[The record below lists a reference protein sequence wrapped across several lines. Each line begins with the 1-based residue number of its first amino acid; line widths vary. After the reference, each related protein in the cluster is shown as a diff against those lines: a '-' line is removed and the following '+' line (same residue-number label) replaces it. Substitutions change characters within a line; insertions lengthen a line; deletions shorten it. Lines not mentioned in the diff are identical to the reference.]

1 MAVEWFYF
9 ALLSSVLI
17 SGVNIIDKILISDYK
32 IPPLVYVLVISATSL
47 MPLVTLAF
55 FHITPLP
62 LGILAFTILV
72 GFVRIY
78 YTLPYFK
85 ALMVEEV
92 SRVIPLLQ
100 LTPVFVLILSSVV
113 LHEALRPQD
122 YVAFGLLVLGGTLF
136 AIRLTSGIRISLAF
150 YLMILASFLL
160 ALYSVALKYLFSVQ
174 DFYTIFIW
182 VQIAGFITFF
192 QFIPFRPFRSSLVTT
207 YKITSRQIG
216 IIIVAEQAVAYVS
229 VFAYNYAIAHGP
241 YHTDKLCWRDTA
253 ALRVII
259 RDNPILSISSGAE
272 GGTYADGYRLEGAR
286 AYCDLCRNV
295 SYPVF
300 RVFCNLMAFGLHK
313 TSSRSRSFLAFV

>member
-17 SGVNIIDKILISDYK
+17 SGVNIVDKILISDYR
-32 IPPLVYVLVISATSL
+32 IPPLVYVLIISATSL

-55 FHITPLP
+55 FHLIPLP
-62 LGILAFTILV
+62 PAILAFTILV

-85 ALMVEEV
+85 ALAVEEV

-100 LTPVFVLILSSVV
+100 LTPVFVLILSSLV
-113 LHEALRPQD
+113 LHEALKPQD

-136 AIRLTSGIRISLAF
+136 AIRLTKGIRISLAF
-150 YLMILASFLL
+150 YLMILSSFLL
-160 ALYSVALKYLFSVQ
+160 ALYSVALKYLFSMQ

-182 VQIAGFITFF
+182 VQIAGFIAFF
-192 QFIPFRPFRSSLVTT
+192 QFIPFKPFRSSLITT

-216 IIIVAEQAVAYVS
+216 VILVAEQAVAYVS

-241 YHTDKLCWRDTA
+241 ITLISSVGATQPLFVLLFA
-253 ALRVII
+253 T
-259 RDNPILSISSGAE
+259 ILSYRFPRVLREELTKMDVVLKVLGLIAIFA
-272 GGTYADGYRLEGAR
+272 GTYLIQLFGAS
-286 AYCDLCRNV
+286 V
-295 SYPVF
+295 I
-300 RVFCNLMAFGLHK
+300 
-313 TSSRSRSFLAFV
+313 

>member
-1 MAVEWFYF
+1 
-9 ALLSSVLI
+9 
-17 SGVNIIDKILISDYK
+17 
-32 IPPLVYVLVISATSL
+32 VLVISATSL
-47 MPLVTLAF
+47 MPLVTLVF

-100 LTPVFVLILSSVV
+100 LTPVFVLILSSLV

-150 YLMILASFLL
+150 YLMILSSFLL

-192 QFIPFRPFRSSLVTT
+192 QFIPFKPFRSSLITT

-216 IIIVAEQAVAYVS
+216 VILIAEQAVAYVS

-241 YHTDKLCWRDTA
+241 ITLISSVGATQPLFVLLFA
-253 ALRVII
+253 T
-259 RDNPILSISSGAE
+259 ILSYRFPRVLREELTRMDIALKVLGLIVIFA
-272 GGTYADGYRLEGAR
+272 GTYLIQ
-286 AYCDLCRNV
+286 
-295 SYPVF
+295 F
-300 RVFCNLMAFGLHK
+300 FG
-313 TSSRSRSFLAFV
+313 SSTI

>member
-17 SGVNIIDKILISDYK
+17 SGVNIIDKILISDYR

-55 FHITPLP
+55 FNLTPLP
-62 LGILAFTILV
+62 IGILAFTILV
-72 GFVRIY
+72 GFIRIY

-85 ALMVEEV
+85 ALMIEEV

-100 LTPVFVLILSSVV
+100 LTPVFVLILSSLI

-136 AIRLTSGIRISLAF
+136 AIRLTKGIRISLAF

-160 ALYSVALKYLFSVQ
+160 AVYSVALKYLFSIQ

-192 QFIPFRPFRSSLVTT
+192 QFIPFRPFRDPLVTT
-207 YKITSRQIG
+207 YKTTSRKIG
-216 IIIVAEQAVAYVS
+216 IILVAEQAVAYVA

-241 YHTDKLCWRDTA
+241 ITLISSVGATQPLFVLLFA
-253 ALRVII
+253 T
-259 RDNPILSISSGAE
+259 ILSYRFPRVLRE
-272 GGTYADGYRLEGAR
+272 GLTKMDVALKVLGLIAIFAGTYLIQFFG
-286 AYCDLCRNV
+286 V
-295 SYPVF
+295 ST
-300 RVFCNLMAFGLHK
+300 M
-313 TSSRSRSFLAFV
+313 

>member
-55 FHITPLP
+55 FHLAPVP
-62 LGILAFTILV
+62 LGILAFTTLV

-100 LTPVFVLILSSVV
+100 LTPVFVLILSSLV
-113 LHEALRPQD
+113 LHEALRSQD
-122 YVAFGLLVLGGTLF
+122 YIAFGLLVLGGTLF
-136 AIRLTSGIRISLAF
+136 AIRLTKGIRISLAF
-150 YLMILASFLL
+150 YLMILSSFLL
-160 ALYSVALKYLFSVQ
+160 ALYSVALKYLFSIQ

-192 QFIPFRPFRSSLVTT
+192 QFIPFKPFRDPLITT
-207 YKITSRQIG
+207 YKTTSRKIG
-216 IIIVAEQAVAYVS
+216 IILVAEQAVAYVS

-241 YHTDKLCWRDTA
+241 ITLISSVGATQPLFVLLFA
-253 ALRVII
+253 T
-259 RDNPILSISSGAE
+259 ILSFRFPRVLREELTKMDIALKVLGLIAIFA
-272 GGTYADGYRLEGAR
+272 GTYLIQFFG
-286 AYCDLCRNV
+286 V
-295 SYPVF
+295 ST
-300 RVFCNLMAFGLHK
+300 M
-313 TSSRSRSFLAFV
+313 

>member
-55 FHITPLP
+55 FHLTPLP

-78 YTLPYFK
+78 FTLPYFK

-136 AIRLTSGIRISLAF
+136 AIRLTKGIRISLAF

-192 QFIPFRPFRSSLVTT
+192 QFIPFMPFRSSLVTT
-207 YKITSRQIG
+207 YKITSRKIG

-229 VFAYNYAIAHGP
+229 LFAYNYAIAHGP
-241 YHTDKLCWRDTA
+241 ITLISSVGATQPLFVLLFA
-253 ALRVII
+253 T
-259 RDNPILSISSGAE
+259 ILSYRFPRVLREELTRMDVALKVLGLIAIFA
-272 GGTYADGYRLEGAR
+272 GTYLIQFFG
-286 AYCDLCRNV
+286 V
-295 SYPVF
+295 SS
-300 RVFCNLMAFGLHK
+300 M
-313 TSSRSRSFLAFV
+313 

>member
-9 ALLSSVLI
+9 ALLASVLI

-55 FHITPLP
+55 FHLTPLP

-100 LTPVFVLILSSVV
+100 LTPVFVLILSSLI
-113 LHEALRPQD
+113 LHEVLRPQD

-136 AIRLTSGIRISLAF
+136 AIRLTKGIRISLAF

-160 ALYSVALKYLFSVQ
+160 ALYSIALKYLFSVQ

-192 QFIPFRPFRSSLVTT
+192 QFIPLRPFRSSLVKT
-207 YKITSRQIG
+207 YKMTSRKIG
-216 IIIVAEQAVAYVS
+216 IILVAEQAVAYVS

-241 YHTDKLCWRDTA
+241 ITLISSVGATQPLFVLLFA
-253 ALRVII
+253 T
-259 RDNPILSISSGAE
+259 ILSFRFPQVLREELTRMDVALKVLGLIAIFA
-272 GGTYADGYRLEGAR
+272 GTYLIQ
-286 AYCDLCRNV
+286 
-295 SYPVF
+295 F
-300 RVFCNLMAFGLHK
+300 FG
-313 TSSRSRSFLAFV
+313 TSAI

>member
-1 MAVEWFYF
+1 
-9 ALLSSVLI
+9 
-17 SGVNIIDKILISDYK
+17 
-32 IPPLVYVLVISATSL
+32 
-47 MPLVTLAF
+47 
-55 FHITPLP
+55 
-62 LGILAFTILV
+62 
-72 GFVRIY
+72 
-78 YTLPYFK
+78 
-85 ALMVEEV
+85 MVEEV

-136 AIRLTSGIRISLAF
+136 AIRLTKGIRISLAF

-207 YKITSRQIG
+207 YKITSRKIG

-229 VFAYNYAIAHGP
+229 IFAYNYAIAHGP
-241 YHTDKLCWRDTA
+241 ITLISSVGATQPLFVLLFA
-253 ALRVII
+253 T
-259 RDNPILSISSGAE
+259 ILSYRFPRVLREELTRMDVALKVLGLIAIFA
-272 GGTYADGYRLEGAR
+272 GTYLIQFFG
-286 AYCDLCRNV
+286 V
-295 SYPVF
+295 SA
-300 RVFCNLMAFGLHK
+300 M
-313 TSSRSRSFLAFV
+313 

>member
-17 SGVNIIDKILISDYK
+17 SGVNIIDKILISDYR

-55 FHITPLP
+55 FNLTPLP
-62 LGILAFTILV
+62 IGILAFTILV
-72 GFVRIY
+72 GFIRIY

-85 ALMVEEV
+85 ALMIEEV

-100 LTPVFVLILSSVV
+100 LTPVFVLILSSLI

-136 AIRLTSGIRISLAF
+136 AIRLTKGIRISLAF

-160 ALYSVALKYLFSVQ
+160 AVYSVALKYLFSIQ

-192 QFIPFRPFRSSLVTT
+192 QFIPFKPFRDPLVTT
-207 YKITSRQIG
+207 YKTTSRKIG
-216 IIIVAEQAVAYVS
+216 IILIAEQAVAYVA

-241 YHTDKLCWRDTA
+241 ITLISSVGATQPLFVLLFA
-253 ALRVII
+253 T
-259 RDNPILSISSGAE
+259 ILSYRFPRVLRE
-272 GGTYADGYRLEGAR
+272 GLTKMDVALKVLGLIAIFAGTYLIQFFG
-286 AYCDLCRNV
+286 V
-295 SYPVF
+295 ST
-300 RVFCNLMAFGLHK
+300 M
-313 TSSRSRSFLAFV
+313 

>member
-47 MPLVTLAF
+47 MPLVTLVF

-100 LTPVFVLILSSVV
+100 LTPVFVLILSSLV

-150 YLMILASFLL
+150 YLMILSSFLL

-207 YKITSRQIG
+207 YKITSRKIG
-216 IIIVAEQAVAYVS
+216 IIIVAEQAVAHVS

-241 YHTDKLCWRDTA
+241 ITLISSVGATQPLFVLLFA
-253 ALRVII
+253 T
-259 RDNPILSISSGAE
+259 ILSYRFPRVLREELTRMDVALKVLGLIAIFA
-272 GGTYADGYRLEGAR
+272 GTYLIQFFG
-286 AYCDLCRNV
+286 V
-295 SYPVF
+295 SA
-300 RVFCNLMAFGLHK
+300 M
-313 TSSRSRSFLAFV
+313 

>member
-55 FHITPLP
+55 FHLTPLP

-100 LTPVFVLILSSVV
+100 LTPVFVLILSSLI
-113 LHEALRPQD
+113 LHEALKPQD

-136 AIRLTSGIRISLAF
+136 AIRLTKGIRISLAF
-150 YLMILASFLL
+150 YLMILSSFLL

-192 QFIPFRPFRSSLVTT
+192 QFIPLRPFRSSLIKT
-207 YKITSRQIG
+207 YKMTSRKIG

-241 YHTDKLCWRDTA
+241 ITL
-253 ALRVII
+253 
-259 RDNPILSISSGAE
+259 ISSVGATQPLFVLLFATVLSYRFPRVLRE
-272 GGTYADGYRLEGAR
+272 ELTRMDVALKVLGLIAIFVGTYLIQFFG
-286 AYCDLCRNV
+286 V
-295 SYPVF
+295 ST
-300 RVFCNLMAFGLHK
+300 M
-313 TSSRSRSFLAFV
+313 

>member
-55 FHITPLP
+55 FHLTPLP

-136 AIRLTSGIRISLAF
+136 AIRLTKGIRISLAF

-241 YHTDKLCWRDTA
+241 ITLISSVGATQPLFVLLFA
-253 ALRVII
+253 T
-259 RDNPILSISSGAE
+259 ILSYRFPRVLREELTRMDVALKVLGLIAIFA
-272 GGTYADGYRLEGAR
+272 GTYFIQFFG
-286 AYCDLCRNV
+286 V
-295 SYPVF
+295 SA
-300 RVFCNLMAFGLHK
+300 M
-313 TSSRSRSFLAFV
+313 

>member
-55 FHITPLP
+55 FHLTPLP

-100 LTPVFVLILSSVV
+100 LTPVFVLILSSLF
-113 LHEALRPQD
+113 LHEVLRPED

-136 AIRLTSGIRISLAF
+136 AIRLTKGIRISLAF
-150 YLMILASFLL
+150 YLMILSSFLL

-192 QFIPFRPFRSSLVTT
+192 QFIPLRPFRSSLIST
-207 YKITSRQIG
+207 YKMTSRQIG
-216 IIIVAEQAVAYVS
+216 VILVAEQAVAYVS
-229 VFAYNYAIAHGP
+229 VFAYNYAIANGP
-241 YHTDKLCWRDTA
+241 LTLISSVGATQPLFVLLFA
-253 ALRVII
+253 T
-259 RDNPILSISSGAE
+259 ILSYRFPRVLREELTKMDVALKVLGLIAIFA
-272 GGTYADGYRLEGAR
+272 GTYLIQFFG
-286 AYCDLCRNV
+286 V
-295 SYPVF
+295 SV
-300 RVFCNLMAFGLHK
+300 V
-313 TSSRSRSFLAFV
+313 

>member
-55 FHITPLP
+55 FHLMPLP

-100 LTPVFVLILSSVV
+100 LTPVFVLILSSLI

-136 AIRLTSGIRISLAF
+136 AIRLTKGIRISLAF
-150 YLMILASFLL
+150 YLMILSSFLL

-192 QFIPFRPFRSSLVTT
+192 QFIPFKPFRDPLVTT
-207 YKITSRQIG
+207 YKTTSRKIG
-216 IIIVAEQAVAYVS
+216 IILVAEQAVAYVA

-241 YHTDKLCWRDTA
+241 ITLISSVGATQPLFVLLFA
-253 ALRVII
+253 T
-259 RDNPILSISSGAE
+259 ILSYRFPLVLREELTRMDVALKVLGLIAIFV
-272 GGTYADGYRLEGAR
+272 GTYLIQFFG
-286 AYCDLCRNV
+286 V
-295 SYPVF
+295 ST
-300 RVFCNLMAFGLHK
+300 M
-313 TSSRSRSFLAFV
+313 

>member
-55 FHITPLP
+55 FHLTPLP

-136 AIRLTSGIRISLAF
+136 AIRLTKGIRISLAF

-207 YKITSRQIG
+207 YKITSRKIG

-229 VFAYNYAIAHGP
+229 LFAYNYAIAHGP
-241 YHTDKLCWRDTA
+241 ITLISSVGATQPLFVLLFA
-253 ALRVII
+253 T
-259 RDNPILSISSGAE
+259 ILSYRFPRVLREELTRMDVALKVLGLIAIFA
-272 GGTYADGYRLEGAR
+272 GTYLIQFFG
-286 AYCDLCRNV
+286 V
-295 SYPVF
+295 SS
-300 RVFCNLMAFGLHK
+300 M
-313 TSSRSRSFLAFV
+313 

>member
-17 SGVNIIDKILISDYK
+17 SGVNIIDKILISDYR

-55 FHITPLP
+55 FNLTPLP
-62 LGILAFTILV
+62 IGILAFTILV
-72 GFVRIY
+72 GFIRIY

-85 ALMVEEV
+85 ALMIEEV

-100 LTPVFVLILSSVV
+100 LTPVFVLILSSLI

-136 AIRLTSGIRISLAF
+136 AIRLTKGIRISLAF

-160 ALYSVALKYLFSVQ
+160 AVYSVALKYLFSMQ

-192 QFIPFRPFRSSLVTT
+192 QFIPFKPFRDPLVTT
-207 YKITSRQIG
+207 YKTTSRKIG
-216 IIIVAEQAVAYVS
+216 IILIAEQAVAYVA
-229 VFAYNYAIAHGP
+229 VFAYNYAIARGP
-241 YHTDKLCWRDTA
+241 ITLISSVGATQPLFVLLFA
-253 ALRVII
+253 T
-259 RDNPILSISSGAE
+259 ILSYRFPRVLRE
-272 GGTYADGYRLEGAR
+272 GLTKMDVALKVLGLIAIFAGTYLIQFFG
-286 AYCDLCRNV
+286 V
-295 SYPVF
+295 ST
-300 RVFCNLMAFGLHK
+300 M
-313 TSSRSRSFLAFV
+313 

>member
-47 MPLVTLAF
+47 MPLVTLVF

-100 LTPVFVLILSSVV
+100 LTPVFVLILSSLV

-150 YLMILASFLL
+150 YLMILSSFLL

-192 QFIPFRPFRSSLVTT
+192 QFIPFKPFRGSLITT

-216 IIIVAEQAVAYVS
+216 VILIAEQAVAYVS

-241 YHTDKLCWRDTA
+241 ITLISSVGATQPLFVLLFA
-253 ALRVII
+253 T
-259 RDNPILSISSGAE
+259 ILSYRFPRVLREELTRMDIALKVLGLIVIFA
-272 GGTYADGYRLEGAR
+272 GTYLIQ
-286 AYCDLCRNV
+286 
-295 SYPVF
+295 F
-300 RVFCNLMAFGLHK
+300 FG
-313 TSSRSRSFLAFV
+313 SSAI

>member
-9 ALLSSVLI
+9 ALLASVLI

-55 FHITPLP
+55 FHLTPLP

-100 LTPVFVLILSSVV
+100 LTPVFVLILSSLV
-113 LHEALRPQD
+113 LHEVLRPQD

-136 AIRLTSGIRISLAF
+136 AIRLTKGIRISLAF

-160 ALYSVALKYLFSVQ
+160 ALYSIALKYLFSVQ

-192 QFIPFRPFRSSLVTT
+192 QFIPLRPFRSSLVKT
-207 YKITSRQIG
+207 YKMTSRKIG
-216 IIIVAEQAVAYVS
+216 IILVAEQAVAYVS

-241 YHTDKLCWRDTA
+241 ITLISSVGATQPLFVLLFA
-253 ALRVII
+253 T
-259 RDNPILSISSGAE
+259 ILSFRFPQVLREELTRMDVALKVLGLIAIFA
-272 GGTYADGYRLEGAR
+272 GTYLIQ
-286 AYCDLCRNV
+286 
-295 SYPVF
+295 F
-300 RVFCNLMAFGLHK
+300 FG
-313 TSSRSRSFLAFV
+313 TSAI

>member
-55 FHITPLP
+55 FHLTPLP
-62 LGILAFTILV
+62 LGIFAFTILV

-100 LTPVFVLILSSVV
+100 LTPVFVLILSS
-113 LHEALRPQD
+113 LILREALRPQD

-136 AIRLTSGIRISLAF
+136 AIRLTKGIRISLAF
-150 YLMILASFLL
+150 YLMILSSFLL

-192 QFIPFRPFRSSLVTT
+192 QFIPLRPFRSSLITT
-207 YKITSRQIG
+207 YKMTSRKIG
-216 IIIVAEQAVAYVS
+216 IIIVAEQAVAYVA

-241 YHTDKLCWRDTA
+241 ITLISSVGATQPLFVLLFA
-253 ALRVII
+253 T
-259 RDNPILSISSGAE
+259 ILSYRFPRVLREELTKMDVALKVLGLIAIFA
-272 GGTYADGYRLEGAR
+272 GTYLIQFFG
-286 AYCDLCRNV
+286 V
-295 SYPVF
+295 SA
-300 RVFCNLMAFGLHK
+300 M
-313 TSSRSRSFLAFV
+313 

>member
-55 FHITPLP
+55 FHLTPLP

-78 YTLPYFK
+78 FTLPYFK

-136 AIRLTSGIRISLAF
+136 AIRLTKGIRISLAF

-207 YKITSRQIG
+207 YKITSRKIG

-229 VFAYNYAIAHGP
+229 LFAYNYAIAHGP
-241 YHTDKLCWRDTA
+241 ITLISSVGATQPLFVLLFA
-253 ALRVII
+253 T
-259 RDNPILSISSGAE
+259 ILSYRFPRVLREELTRMDVALKVLGLIAIFA
-272 GGTYADGYRLEGAR
+272 GTYLIQFFG
-286 AYCDLCRNV
+286 V
-295 SYPVF
+295 S
-300 RVFCNLMAFGLHK
+300 
-313 TSSRSRSFLAFV
+313 

>member
-55 FHITPLP
+55 FHLTPLP

-100 LTPVFVLILSSVV
+100 LTPVFVLILSS
-113 LHEALRPQD
+113 LILREALRPQD

-136 AIRLTSGIRISLAF
+136 AIRLTKGIRISLAF
-150 YLMILASFLL
+150 YLMILSSFLL

-192 QFIPFRPFRSSLVTT
+192 QFIPLRPFRSSLIKT
-207 YKITSRQIG
+207 YKMTSRKIG
-216 IIIVAEQAVAYVS
+216 IIIVAEQAVAYVA

-241 YHTDKLCWRDTA
+241 ITLISSVGATQPLFVLLFA
-253 ALRVII
+253 T
-259 RDNPILSISSGAE
+259 ILSYRFPRVLREELTRMDIALKVLGLIAIFA
-272 GGTYADGYRLEGAR
+272 GTYLIQ
-286 AYCDLCRNV
+286 
-295 SYPVF
+295 F
-300 RVFCNLMAFGLHK
+300 FG
-313 TSSRSRSFLAFV
+313 SSAI

>member
-17 SGVNIIDKILISDYK
+17 SGVNIIDKILISDYR
-32 IPPLVYVLVISATSL
+32 IPPLVYVLIISATSL
-47 MPLVTLAF
+47 MPLVTLVF
-55 FHITPLP
+55 FNMTPLP
-62 LGILAFTILV
+62 MGILAFTILV

-100 LTPVFVLILSSVV
+100 LTPVFVLILSSLV
-113 LHEALRPQD
+113 LHEVLRPQD

-136 AIRLTSGIRISLAF
+136 AIRLTKGIRISLAF

-160 ALYSVALKYLFSVQ
+160 AVYSVALKYLFSVQ

-192 QFIPFRPFRSSLVTT
+192 QFIPFRPFRDPLITT
-207 YKITSRQIG
+207 YKTTSRKIG
-216 IIIVAEQAVAYVS
+216 IILVAEQAVAYVS

-241 YHTDKLCWRDTA
+241 ITLISSVGATQPLFVLLFA
-253 ALRVII
+253 T
-259 RDNPILSISSGAE
+259 ILSFRFPRVLREELTKMDVTLKVLGLIAIFA
-272 GGTYADGYRLEGAR
+272 GTYLIQFFG
-286 AYCDLCRNV
+286 V
-295 SYPVF
+295 ST
-300 RVFCNLMAFGLHK
+300 M
-313 TSSRSRSFLAFV
+313 

>member
-17 SGVNIIDKILISDYK
+17 SGVNIIDKVLISDYK

-55 FHITPLP
+55 FHLTPLP

-100 LTPVFVLILSSVV
+100 LTPVFVLILSSLV

-122 YVAFGLLVLGGTLF
+122 YAAFGLLVLGGTLF
-136 AIRLTSGIRISLAF
+136 AIRLTKGIRLSVAF

-192 QFIPFRPFRSSLVTT
+192 QFIPFKPFRTSLITT

-216 IIIVAEQAVAYVS
+216 VILIAEQAVAFVS

-241 YHTDKLCWRDTA
+241 ITLISSVGATQPLFVLLFA
-253 ALRVII
+253 T
-259 RDNPILSISSGAE
+259 ILSYRFPQVLRE
-272 GGTYADGYRLEGAR
+272 GLTRMDVALKVLGLIAIFAGTYLIQ
-286 AYCDLCRNV
+286 
-295 SYPVF
+295 F
-300 RVFCNLMAFGLHK
+300 FG
-313 TSSRSRSFLAFV
+313 TSSI